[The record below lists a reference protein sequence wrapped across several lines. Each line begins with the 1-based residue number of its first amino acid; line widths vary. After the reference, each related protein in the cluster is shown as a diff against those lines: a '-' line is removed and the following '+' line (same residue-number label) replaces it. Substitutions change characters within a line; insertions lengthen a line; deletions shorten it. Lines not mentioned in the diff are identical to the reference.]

1 MVYNQPH
8 SELCRSVSKVPN
20 PCFLS
25 LLSSSLLVLLERP
38 SIEKHPP
45 LCAAR
50 SPSKIRANIGRSD
63 LLSLPLFS
71 SPFSLPLPFPSLSLS
86 LYPRLAFH
94 LSLSGLLW
102 IPLTLAL
109 HAPPFLSP
117 SSTPLC
123 PVFGGRRRSGFADAR
138 RNLTRSPPTLRV
150 SRELVTA
157 LLCSL
162 IRRNL
167 RGDKGPSKRDPFD
180 CNRRG
185 NFARAAK
192 TRWTLHPSGS
202 EDSRR

>member
-1 MVYNQPH
+1 MCRQVTVEDP
-8 SELCRSVSKVPN
+8 SEHRTFGPTL
-20 PCFLS
+20 
-25 LLSSSLLVLLERP
+25 
-38 SIEKHPP
+38 
-45 LCAAR
+45 
-50 SPSKIRANIGRSD
+50 SPS
-63 LLSLPLFS
+63 LFFSLFPP
-71 SPFSLPLPFPSLSLS
+71 SPFSLSFPLS

-109 HAPPFLSP
+109 HPLFLSP

-167 RGDKGPSKRDPFD
+167 RGDKSPSKRDPFD